1 MGSYLL
7 GIDIGT
13 SASKTVLFHTRGGAV
28 AVRECPYG
36 VSYPQPGWAQQ
47 DPDDWW
53 KAAISGIRGVLEESG
68 VRAADIAGIGV
79 DGQSWAMVAIDKN
92 GDVLHPSP
100 IWTDTRAGEECA
112 QMMRAVG
119 EETWFGCSG
128 NAVTPGHTMP
138 KVLWLKNHFPDV
150 YARAEKVLQ
159 SNGYI
164 VYRLTGSMT
173 QDLSQGYGWNCF
185 DMERG
190 EWNAA
195 LCREAG
201 IRPELLPQLYE
212 CSETAGR
219 LTRQAAAL
227 TGLCE
232 GTPVVAGGL
241 DAACSTLGVGVIHA
255 GETQEQGGQAGG
267 MSICMDT
274 CSPVRSLILS
284 RHVAPRRWLLQGGT
298 TGGGG
303 ALKWF
308 REQLCPQMSFASMS
322 EAAAEAPCAG
332 EVVFLPYMAGERS
345 PLWNPDARG
354 VFFGLSFATTRG
366 QMIRAVMEGVA
377 FSLRHNLDTAEAAGV
392 CVGTLRA
399 TGGSCNSPTW
409 MQIKADATGRR
420 IEVPQAQTAASW
432 GAAILAG
439 MGSGVFGSW
448 EEAVG
453 GIQVTRSYEP
463 EAKRI
468 GVYEEQYQKYLRLI
482 ETLDPLMHQESGET
496 ERSRK

>member
-13 SASKTVLFHTRGGAV
+13 SACKTALFHPGGGAV

-53 KAAISGIRGVLEESG
+53 KAAVSGIRGVLEESG
-68 VRAADIAGIGV
+68 VRPADIAGIGV
-79 DGQSWAMVAIDKN
+79 DGQSWAMVAIDKD
-92 GDVLHPSP
+92 GAVLYPSP
-100 IWTDTRAGEECA
+100 IWTDTRAGGECEE
-112 QMMRAVG
+112 MIRAVSR
-119 EETWFGCSG
+119 EVLFGCSG
-128 NAVTPGHTMP
+128 NAITPGHTMP
-138 KVLWLKNHFPDV
+138 KVLWLKKHFPDI
-150 YARAEKVLQ
+150 YAHAEKVLQ

-164 VYRLTGSMT
+164 VYRLTGTMT

-185 DMERG
+185 DMDRG

-201 IRPELLPQLYE
+201 IRPELLPRLCE
-212 CSETAGR
+212 CSEIAGR
-219 LTRQAAAL
+219 ITRQTAAL

-241 DAACSTLGVGVIHA
+241 DAACSTLGVGVIRP

-392 CVGTLRA
+392 CAGMLRA
-399 TGGSCNSPTW
+399 TGGSCNSPAW
-409 MQIKADATGRR
+409 MQIKADVTGRR
-420 IEVPQAQTAASW
+420 IEVPQAETAAAW

-439 MGSGVFGSW
+439 IGSDVFESW

-453 GIQVTRSYEP
+453 SIQVMRSYEP
-463 EAKRI
+463 DLNRS
-468 GVYEEQYQKYLRLI
+468 VLYEKQYQKYLRLT
-482 ETLDPLMHQESGET
+482 ETLGPLMHKESGRI
-496 ERSRK
+496 ERSR